1 MALENWIVRNRIGEK
16 LGLVRK
22 LILDPRTGQV
32 THAEVALSPT
42 ETVVRVP
49 WTALELGSDGL
60 VLDGSIDEIAAFY
73 YFQKTGSAT
82 APNVC

>member
-1 MALENWIVRNRIGEK
+1 MALESWVVSNRAGEK

-22 LILDPRTGQV
+22 LLLDPRTGQI

-42 ETVVRVP
+42 ETVIRVP

-60 VLDGSIDEIAAFY
+60 ILDGTMDEIAAFY
-73 YFQKTGSAT
+73 YFQKGTVT
-82 APNVC
+82 ASNVC